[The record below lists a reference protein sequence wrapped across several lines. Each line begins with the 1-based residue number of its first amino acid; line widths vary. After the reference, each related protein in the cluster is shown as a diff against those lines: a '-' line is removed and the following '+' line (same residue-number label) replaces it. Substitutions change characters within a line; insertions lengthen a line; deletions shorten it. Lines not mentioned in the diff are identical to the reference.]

1 MTFDNKTI
9 LITGASTG
17 IGKSLAF
24 QLMTE
29 NCNLVLTARRNEL
42 LEEIKIQSRIADHRL
57 LLIKSD
63 VSQKVDVMNAFRAA
77 KEKFGKIDV
86 AILNAGVGYNMDVE
100 NYTSKYAEE
109 IYGTNLLGIVYWVEQ
124 LLPDFLKRGEG
135 MIVGLS
141 SLSDSRGYSR
151 SSFYS
156 SSKAAATNY
165 LEGLRV
171 ECKPHGI
178 NVITVRPGFVETP
191 MTKKNKFHM
200 PFLMTAEKAAKIIIN
215 GLKKEKRMIQFPWQ
229 MVFITRFIGL
239 LPRSIYEFLAVKT
252 MNELKKR
259 K

>member
-1 MTFDNKTI
+1 MTFDNNTI

-17 IGKSLAF
+17 IGKAIAVQLAK
-24 QLMTE
+24 E
-29 NCNLVLTARRNEL
+29 NCNLVLAARRVEL
-42 LEEIKIQSRIADHRL
+42 LEEFLSKSQISNHQSLIIKC
-57 LLIKSD
+57 D
-63 VSQKVDVMNAFRAA
+63 VSKKDEVINAFKVA
-77 KEKFGKIDV
+77 KEKFGKIDI

-100 NYTSKYAEE
+100 NYTSAYAEE

-124 LLPDFLKRGEG
+124 LLPDFLNRKEG
-135 MIVGLS
+135 MIVGIS

-171 ECKPHGI
+171 ECKPYGI
-178 NVITVRPGFVETP
+178 KVITVRPGFVETP

-200 PFLMTAEKAAKIIIN
+200 PFLITAEKAARIIIN
-215 GLKKEKRMIQFPWQ
+215 GMKKEKRMIQFPWQ
-229 MVFITRFIGL
+229 MVLITRFIGL
-239 LPRSIYEFLAVKT
+239 LPRSIYEFLAVKA